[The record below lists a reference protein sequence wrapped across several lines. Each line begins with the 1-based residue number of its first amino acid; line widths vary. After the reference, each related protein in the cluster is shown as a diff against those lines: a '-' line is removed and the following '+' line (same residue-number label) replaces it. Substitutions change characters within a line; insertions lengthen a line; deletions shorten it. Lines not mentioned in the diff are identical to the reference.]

1 MISELTLQGKT
12 IQLIMK
18 IILTVCNVLHNFLEK
33 VNFKNK
39 FIIIIYLFFFP
50 KLQLKKNKINKK
62 KQEMT

>member
-39 FIIIIYLFFFP
+39 FIIIYLFLFP